1 MLKVKKLKYKFD
13 NTTFEFNFDLNSND
27 IVGVIG
33 KSGSGKTTLFNLLA
47 GFLKPNDGSIFLN
60 DNDITYLKPPI
71 RNISILFQDH
81 NNFNHLTI
89 FENIILG
96 IDPDMKLTQN
106 NLKIVKN
113 IMKKVSLNI
122 DLRKKV
128 SDLSGGEQQ
137 RVSIARSLLRKKP
150 LLLLDEPFNSL
161 DPGLRKTLYE
171 DVKKMSLNNRLM
183 TLISSHLIEELKN
196 VTDKCYC
203 FLFQTFMFGFWH
215 NTRFSNKTVTL
226 LTGAYVEEGLRNVLI
241 EK

>member
-60 DNDITYLKPPI
+60 DNNITYLKPPI

-96 IDPDMKLTQN
+96 IDPDMKLNQN

-137 RVSIARSLLRKKP
+137 RVSIARCLLRKKP

-196 VTDKCYC
+196 VTDK
-203 FLFQTFMFGFWH
+203 FLFI
-215 NTRFSNKTVTL
+215 NKGKIVENKVLTYRQL
-226 LTGAYVEEGLRNVLI
+226 LKNKYFKEYLL
-241 EK
+241 

>member
-47 GFLKPNDGSIFLN
+47 GFLKPNDGSLFLN

-128 SDLSGGEQQ
+128 GDLSGGEQQ

-196 VTDKCYC
+196 VTDK
-203 FLFQTFMFGFWH
+203 FLFI
-215 NTRFSNKTVTL
+215 NKGKIVENKILTYRQL
-226 LTGAYVEEGLRNVLI
+226 LKNKYFKEYLL
-241 EK
+241 

>member
-96 IDPDMKLTQN
+96 IDPDMKLNQN

-171 DVKKMSLNNRLM
+171 DVKKMSLNNRLI
-183 TLISSHLIEELKN
+183 TLISSHLIDELKN
-196 VTDKCYC
+196 VTDK
-203 FLFQTFMFGFWH
+203 FLFI
-215 NTRFSNKTVTL
+215 NKGKIVENKILSYKQL
-226 LTGAYVEEGLRNVLI
+226 LKNKYFKEYLQ
-241 EK
+241 

>member
-13 NTTFEFNFDLNSND
+13 NTAFEFNFDLNSND

-196 VTDKCYC
+196 VTDK
-203 FLFQTFMFGFWH
+203 FLFI
-215 NTRFSNKTVTL
+215 NKGKIVENKILTYRQL
-226 LTGAYVEEGLRNVLI
+226 LKNKYFKEYLL
-241 EK
+241 

>member
-196 VTDKCYC
+196 VTDK
-203 FLFQTFMFGFWH
+203 FLFI
-215 NTRFSNKTVTL
+215 NKGKIVENKILTYRQL
-226 LTGAYVEEGLRNVLI
+226 LKNKYF
-241 EK
+241 K

>member
-1 MLKVKKLKYKFD
+1 MLKVKKLRYKFD
-13 NTTFEFNFDLNSND
+13 KTTFEFNFDLNSND

-196 VTDKCYC
+196 VTDK
-203 FLFQTFMFGFWH
+203 FLFI
-215 NTRFSNKTVTL
+215 NKGKIVENKILTYRQL
-226 LTGAYVEEGLRNVLI
+226 LKNKYFKEYLL
-241 EK
+241 

>member
-27 IVGVIG
+27 IVGLIG

-196 VTDKCYC
+196 VTDK
-203 FLFQTFMFGFWH
+203 FLFI
-215 NTRFSNKTVTL
+215 NKGKIVENKILTYRQL
-226 LTGAYVEEGLRNVLI
+226 LKNKYFKEYLL
-241 EK
+241 

>member
-196 VTDKCYC
+196 VTDK
-203 FLFQTFMFGFWH
+203 FLFI
-215 NTRFSNKTVTL
+215 NKGKIVENKVLTYRQL
-226 LTGAYVEEGLRNVLI
+226 LKNKYFKEYLL
-241 EK
+241 